1 MAQHRLDISELDFEN
16 IKGSLKRFL
25 SNQNEFKDYNFEGS
39 SMAILLDLLAYNTHY
54 LAYNANFV
62 ANEMFMDT
70 AQLRSSVASLAKLVG
85 YTPNSARAPIA
96 DLKLVIN
103 DGTGATITIPA
114 GTKFSTQVDGLTYTF
129 VSIADKTV
137 QPVDGIYTAQSL
149 EVYEGTYVSYNYTF
163 DSSDIDQRFL
173 IPSDRAD
180 STTIK
185 VAVQNSASDTTSST
199 YTKATSI
206 TELDGTSKVFFLQE
220 AEDGQFEIY
229 FGDGV
234 IGKALDDGNII
245 SISYVVTNKTEAN
258 GAQSFNLSGSISG
271 FNDVTIT
278 VNSSAQGGGEPE
290 TLQSIKTNASNFYS
304 AQDRAVTTEDYKTKV
319 KQLYANTQSVS
330 AWGGEDAETPFYGRV
345 YISILPT
352 SGSNLTDSTKDRIV
366 KDLKKYS
373 VASVTPVIIDPETTD
388 IILTTTVKFDQKATT
403 KVADTIKSNVITTI
417 TNYNANTLQSFDTM
431 FRHSK
436 LTGLIDDTDDS
447 ILSNITTVQLRK
459 SFTPTIGSSTKYSI
473 NFANALYNPHSGHN
487 SASGGILES
496 SGFKVDGDTINEMF
510 LDDDGQGNVRR
521 YYVVSGV
528 RTYAN
533 NTQGTINYDTGQITL
548 NSLNIASISN
558 IRGSAS
564 TVIELTVKPDS
575 NDVVPVRNQ
584 ILEIDLVNS
593 TVGGSVDAQAT
604 TGKGYTVT
612 STGTTTT
619 TTVTTPSSTP
629 TSSAY

>member
-1 MAQHRLDISELDFEN
+1 MAKHRLEISELDFEN

-103 DGTGATITIPA
+103 DGTGASITIPA
-114 GTKFSTQVDGLTYTF
+114 GTKFTSSIDGLTYTF
-129 VSIADKTV
+129 VSVGDKVV
-137 QPVDGIYTAQSL
+137 QPVDGIYTCQSL
-149 EVYEGTYVSYNYTF
+149 DVYEGTYVTYSYTY
-163 DSSDIDQRFL
+163 DSTDIDQRFL

-180 STTIK
+180 TTTIK
-185 VAVQNSASDTTSST
+185 VVVQNSSSDVTQNT

-206 TELDGTSKVFFLQE
+206 TELDGTSKVYFLQE
-220 AEDGQFEIY
+220 AEDGQYEIY

-234 IGKALDDGNII
+234 IGKELEDGNII
-245 SISYVVTNKTEAN
+245 NVSYVVTNKTEAN
-258 GAQSFNLSGSISG
+258 GATSFSLSGSISG
-271 FNDVTIT
+271 FNDVTVT
-278 VNSSAQGGGEPE
+278 VNSSAQGGADPE
-290 TLQSIKTNASNFYS
+290 NLESIKFNAPNFYS
-304 AQDRAVTTEDYKTKV
+304 SQDRAVTVEDYKTKV

-388 IILTTTVKFDQKATT
+388 IVLTTTVKFDEKTTT

-436 LTGLIDDTDDS
+436 LTGLIDDTDNS

-487 SASGGILES
+487 TSSGGILS
-496 SGFKVDGDTINEMF
+496 STGFKIDGNTTDVFF
-510 LDDDGQGNVRR
+510 LDDDGDGNVRR
-521 YYVVSGV
+521 YKMDGSV
-528 RTYAN
+528 RSYAN
-533 NTQGTINYDTGQITL
+533 STQGTINYSTGL
-548 NSLNIASISN
+548 VEVNSLNVSNIEN
-558 IRGSAS
+558 IRGAAS
-564 TVIELTVKPDS
+564 TVIEVTVKPNS
-575 NDVVPVRNQ
+575 NDIVPIRNQ
-584 ILEIDLVNS
+584 VLDIDVANS
-593 TVGGSVDAQAT
+593 SVTVEADTLVGGSANA
-604 TGKGYTVT
+604 GIGYTT
-612 STGTTTT
+612 
-619 TTVTTPSSTP
+619 
-629 TSSAY
+629 TSSY

>member
-1 MAQHRLDISELDFEN
+1 MAKAHRLDISELDFEN

-25 SNQNEFKDYNFEGS
+25 SNQNEFKDYDFEGS

-85 YTPNSARAPIA
+85 YTPNSARAPVA

-114 GTKFSTQVDGLTYTF
+114 GTKFSTAVDGLTYTF

-149 EVYEGTYVSYNYTF
+149 EVYEGTYVSYTYTY

-185 VAVQNSASDTTSST
+185 VAVQNSASDTTSNT

-258 GAQSFNLSGSISG
+258 GATSFSLSGSISG
-271 FNDVTIT
+271 FNDITLT
-278 VNSSAQGGGEPE
+278 VNSSAQGGNEPE
-290 TLQSIKTNASNFYS
+290 ALQSIKQNASSFYS

-366 KDLKKYS
+366 KDLKKFS

-388 IILTTTVKFDQKATT
+388 VLLTTTVKFDEKTTT

-436 LTGLIDDTDDS
+436 LTGLIDDTDNS

-487 SASGGILES
+487 TSSGGILS
-496 SGFKVDGDTINEMF
+496 STGFKIDGNTTDVFF
-510 LDDDGQGNVRR
+510 LDDDGNGNIRR
-521 YYVVSGV
+521 YKMDGSV
-528 RTYAN
+528 RSYAN
-533 NTQGTINYDTGQITL
+533 STQGTINYSSGL
-548 NSLNIASISN
+548 VEVNSLNVSN
-558 IRGSAS
+558 IENVRGAAS
-564 TVIELTVKPDS
+564 TVIEVTVKPNS
-575 NDVVPVRNQ
+575 NDIVPIRNQ
-584 ILEIDLVNS
+584 VLDIDVANS
-593 TVGGSVDAQAT
+593 SVTVEADTLVGGSANA
-604 TGKGYTVT
+604 GIGYTT
-612 STGTTTT
+612 
-619 TTVTTPSSTP
+619 
-629 TSSAY
+629 TSSY

>member
-1 MAQHRLDISELDFEN
+1 MARAHRLDISELDFEN

-25 SNQNEFKDYNFEGS
+25 SNQNEFKDYDFEGS

-114 GTKFSTQVDGLTYTF
+114 GTKFSSAIDGLTYTF

-137 QPVDGIYTAQSL
+137 QPVDGVYTCQSL

-185 VAVQNSASDTTSST
+185 VAVQNSASDTTSNT

-245 SISYVVTNKTEAN
+245 TISYVVTNKTEAN
-258 GAQSFNLSGSISG
+258 GATTFSLSGSISG
-271 FNDVTIT
+271 FNDVTLT

-290 TLQSIKTNASNFYS
+290 ALQSIKTNASSFYS

-388 IILTTTVKFDQKATT
+388 IVLTSTVKFDEKTTT
-403 KVADTIKSNVITTI
+403 KVGDTIKSNVITTI

-436 LTGLIDDTDDS
+436 LTGLIDDTDNS

-459 SFTPTIGSSTKYSI
+459 SFTPTIGSSTKYTI

-487 SASGGILES
+487 TSSGGILS
-496 SGFKVDGDTINEMF
+496 STGFKIDGNTTDVFF
-510 LDDDGQGNVRR
+510 LDDDGNGNVRR
-521 YYVVSGV
+521 YKMDGSV
-528 RTYAN
+528 RSYAN
-533 NTQGTINYDTGQITL
+533 STQGTINYTTGL
-548 NSLNIASISN
+548 VEVNSLNVSN
-558 IRGSAS
+558 IENVRGAAS
-564 TVIELTVKPDS
+564 TVIEVTVKPNS
-575 NDVVPVRNQ
+575 NDIVPIRNQ
-584 ILEIDLVNS
+584 VLDIDIANS
-593 TVGGSVDAQAT
+593 SVTVEADTLVGGSANA
-604 TGKGYTVT
+604 GIGYTT
-612 STGTTTT
+612 
-619 TTVTTPSSTP
+619 
-629 TSSAY
+629 TSSY

>member
-1 MAQHRLDISELDFEN
+1 MARAHRLDISELDFEN

-25 SNQNEFKDYNFEGS
+25 SNQNEFKDYDFEGS

-85 YTPNSARAPIA
+85 YTPNSARSPIA

-114 GTKFSTQVDGLTYTF
+114 GTKFATTVDGLTYTF
-129 VSIADKTV
+129 VSIADKTI
-137 QPVDGIYTAQSL
+137 QPVDGIYTCQSL

-180 STTIK
+180 STTIS
-185 VAVQNSASDTTSST
+185 VAVQNSASDTTSNT

-234 IGKALDDGNII
+234 IGKALEDGNIVN
-245 SISYVVTNKTEAN
+245 ISYVVTNKTEAN
-258 GAQSFNLSGSISG
+258 GATSFSLSGSISG
-271 FNDVTIT
+271 FNDVTLT

-330 AWGGEDAETPFYGRV
+330 AWGGEDNDVPFYGRV
-345 YISILPT
+345 YLSILPT

-366 KDLKKYS
+366 KDLKKFS
-373 VASVTPVIIDPETTD
+373 VASVTPVIIDPEITD
-388 IILTTTVKFDQKATT
+388 IVLTTTVKFDQKTTT

-436 LTGLIDDTDDS
+436 LTGLIDDTDNS
-447 ILSNITTVQLRK
+447 ILSNITTIQLRK

-473 NFANALYNPHSGHN
+473 NFANPLYNPHSGH
-487 SASGGILES
+487 AMAGGGILS
-496 SGFKVDGDTINEMF
+496 STGFKIDGNTTDVFF
-510 LDDDGQGNVRR
+510 LDDDGNGNVRR
-521 YYVVSGV
+521 YKMDGSV
-528 RTYAN
+528 RSYAN
-533 NTQGTINYDTGQITL
+533 STQGTINYSTGL
-548 NSLNIASISN
+548 VEVNSLNVSNIEN
-558 IRGSAS
+558 IRGAAS
-564 TVIELTVKPDS
+564 TVIEVTVKPNS
-575 NDVVPVRNQ
+575 NDIVPIRNQ
-584 ILEIDLVNS
+584 VLDIDVANS
-593 TVGGSVDAQAT
+593 SVTVEADTLVGGSANA
-604 TGKGYTVT
+604 GIGYTT
-612 STGTTTT
+612 
-619 TTVTTPSSTP
+619 
-629 TSSAY
+629 TSSY

>member
-1 MAQHRLDISELDFEN
+1 MARAHRLDISELDFEN

-25 SNQNEFKDYNFEGS
+25 SNQNEFKDYDFEGS

-114 GTKFSTQVDGLTYTF
+114 GTKFSTAVDGLTYTF
-129 VSIADKTV
+129 VSIADKTI

-149 EVYEGTYVSYNYTF
+149 EIYEGTYVSYNYTY

-185 VAVQNSASDTTSST
+185 VAVQNSASDTTSNT
-199 YTKATSI
+199 YTRATSI

-258 GAQSFNLSGSISG
+258 GATSFSLSGSISG
-271 FNDVTIT
+271 FNDITLT

-366 KDLKKYS
+366 KDLKKFS

-388 IILTTTVKFDQKATT
+388 IVLTTTVKFDEKTTT
-403 KVADTIKSNVITTI
+403 KVTDTIKSNVITTI

-487 SASGGILES
+487 TSSGGILS
-496 SGFKVDGDTINEMF
+496 STGFKIDGNTTDVFF
-510 LDDDGQGNVRR
+510 LDDDGDGNVRR
-521 YYVVSGV
+521 YKMDGSV
-528 RTYAN
+528 RSYAN
-533 NTQGTINYDTGQITL
+533 STQGTINYSTGL
-548 NSLNIASISN
+548 VEVNSLNVSNIEN
-558 IRGSAS
+558 IRGAAS
-564 TVIELTVKPDS
+564 TVIEVTVKPNS
-575 NDVVPVRNQ
+575 NDIVPIRNQ
-584 ILEIDLVNS
+584 VLDIDIANS
-593 TVGGSVDAQAT
+593 SVTVEADTLVGGSANA
-604 TGKGYTVT
+604 GIGYTT
-612 STGTTTT
+612 
-619 TTVTTPSSTP
+619 
-629 TSSAY
+629 TSSY

>member
-1 MAQHRLDISELDFEN
+1 MAKAHRLDISELDFEN

-25 SNQNEFKDYNFEGS
+25 SNQNEFKDYDFEGS

-114 GTKFSTQVDGLTYTF
+114 GTKFSSSIDGLTYTF
-129 VSIADKTV
+129 VSIADKTI

-185 VAVQNSASDTTSST
+185 VAVQNSASDTTSNT

-258 GAQSFNLSGSISG
+258 GATSFSLSGSISG
-271 FNDVTIT
+271 FNDITLT
-278 VNSSAQGGGEPE
+278 VNSSAQGGNEPE
-290 TLQSIKTNASNFYS
+290 ALQSIKQNASSFYS

-366 KDLKKYS
+366 KDLKKFS

-388 IILTTTVKFDQKATT
+388 VLLTTTVKFDEKTTT

-436 LTGLIDDTDDS
+436 LTGLIDDTDNS

-487 SASGGILES
+487 TSSGGILS
-496 SGFKVDGDTINEMF
+496 STGFKIDGNTTDVFF
-510 LDDDGQGNVRR
+510 LDDDGNGNVRR
-521 YYVVSGV
+521 YKMDGSV
-528 RTYAN
+528 RSYAN
-533 NTQGTINYDTGQITL
+533 STQGTINYTTGL
-548 NSLNIASISN
+548 VEVNSLNVSNIEN
-558 IRGSAS
+558 IRGAAS
-564 TVIELTVKPDS
+564 TVIEVTVKPNS
-575 NDVVPVRNQ
+575 NDIVPIRNQ
-584 ILEIDLVNS
+584 VLDIDVANS
-593 TVGGSVDAQAT
+593 SVTVEADTLVGGSANA
-604 TGKGYTVT
+604 GIGYTT
-612 STGTTTT
+612 
-619 TTVTTPSSTP
+619 
-629 TSSAY
+629 TSSY